1 MKIVAS
7 SVSAIPISAAVEVGD
22 LVFVSGQAAYRDGK
36 VVGENVAQQTNAVF
50 NAIEGILVQLGL
62 TLDNIVKTNVWLVDA
77 KLFSEF
83 NAAYA
88 IRLTT
93 PCPARSTVI
102 SSLAIPG
109 ALVEIDAI
117 ASRSSRRS

>member
-7 SVSAIPISAAVEVGD
+7 GVSAVPISAAVEVGE
-22 LVFVSGQAAYRDGK
+22 LVFVSGQIAYRDGK
-36 VVGENVAQQTNAVF
+36 VVGENVAQQTNAVID
-50 NAIEGILVQLGL
+50 AIEGILSQLGL

-83 NAAYA
+83 NLAYA
-88 IRLTT
+88 NRLRA

-102 SSLAIPG
+102 SGLAIPG
-109 ALVEIDAI
+109 AVVEIDAI
-117 ASRSSRRS
+117 ASRASRRS